1 MYDTIKM
8 RNKTKTQ
15 IDILYQSSNGGI
27 TNMKSLGIVR
37 KVDELGRI
45 VLPIE
50 TRKRLELGAGDGVEI
65 FVEKDR
71 VILKKYEP
79 SCIFCGESD
88 NVINYK
94 DKKICKDCMEE
105 LKKAEIL

>member
-1 MYDTIKM
+1 
-8 RNKTKTQ
+8 
-15 IDILYQSSNGGI
+15 
-27 TNMKSLGIVR
+27 MKALGTVR

-50 TRKRLELGAGDGVEI
+50 TRKRLELSPGDGVEI

-79 SCIFCGESD
+79 SCIFCGD
-88 NVINYK
+88 ADDVVTYK
-94 DKKICKDCMEE
+94 EKKICRKCLAD
-105 LKKAEIL
+105 LKTETEG

>member
-1 MYDTIKM
+1 
-8 RNKTKTQ
+8 
-15 IDILYQSSNGGI
+15 
-27 TNMKSLGIVR
+27 MKSLGIVR

-50 TRKRLELGAGDGVEI
+50 TRKRLGLEAKDPVEI

-79 SCIFCGESD
+79 TCIFCGDSS
-88 NVINYK
+88 NITIYK
-94 DKKICKDCMEE
+94 DKRICKNCLEE
-105 LKKAEIL
+105 LKNADV

>member
-1 MYDTIKM
+1 
-8 RNKTKTQ
+8 
-15 IDILYQSSNGGI
+15 
-27 TNMKSLGIVR
+27 MKSLGIVR

-50 TRKRLELGAGDGVEI
+50 TRRRLELETGDGVEI

-79 SCIFCGESD
+79 SCLFCGD
-88 NVINYK
+88 ADDVIVYK
-94 DKKICKDCMEE
+94 DKRICRNCLEE
-105 LKKAEIL
+105 LKREGL